1 MRRTDLVCSAD
12 KLSLFNEQVRSVQ
25 HILQDLPARWIF
37 RTVRYSRAVTEC
49 LTIKNKPIM
58 SINYSIAMLG
68 NPIDED
74 APKKAYAKSQYTNI
88 LTLDKF
94 AGHIASHGSKYNR
107 ADIYAV
113 LMQTVDCMREMLLEG
128 KRIEMGDL
136 GVFSISIQSRGAEN
150 LETFNPAIHIEQL
163 NVNWTPGDRFRNLLE
178 DAVFNLV
185 PSRRAARILLK
196 SIKAGET
203 TVDLTGGGNEA
214 NQPTEGQV

>member
-1 MRRTDLVCSAD
+1 MRM
-12 KLSLFNEQVRSVQ
+12 Q
-25 HILQDLPARWIF
+25 
-37 RTVRYSRAVTEC
+37 
-49 LTIKNKPIM
+49 
-58 SINYSIAMLG
+58 
-68 NPIDED
+68 
-74 APKKAYAKSQYTNI
+74 PKKAYAKSQYTNI

-163 NVNWTPGDRFRNLLE
+163 NVNWTPRRPGSETYWRTPCSTSCPRAVPLE
-178 DAVFNLV
+178 
-185 PSRRAARILLK
+185 SC
-196 SIKAGET
+196 
-203 TVDLTGGGNEA
+203 
-214 NQPTEGQV
+214 

>member
-1 MRRTDLVCSAD
+1 
-12 KLSLFNEQVRSVQ
+12 
-25 HILQDLPARWIF
+25 
-37 RTVRYSRAVTEC
+37 
-49 LTIKNKPIM
+49 M

-185 PSRRAARILLK
+185 PCCQNPAEEHQGGRDHRGPDGRRRRRQRSQPAHRRT
-196 SIKAGET
+196 GVT
-203 TVDLTGGGNEA
+203 RPGRTVC
-214 NQPTEGQV
+214 PFR

>member
-1 MRRTDLVCSAD
+1 
-12 KLSLFNEQVRSVQ
+12 
-25 HILQDLPARWIF
+25 
-37 RTVRYSRAVTEC
+37 
-49 LTIKNKPIM
+49 M

-178 DAVFNLV
+178 DAVFNLAPCRQNPAEEHQGGRDHRGPDGRRRRRQRSQPAHRRTGV
-185 PSRRAARILLK
+185 TRPGRTACPSR
-196 SIKAGET
+196 
-203 TVDLTGGGNEA
+203 
-214 NQPTEGQV
+214 

>member
-1 MRRTDLVCSAD
+1 
-12 KLSLFNEQVRSVQ
+12 
-25 HILQDLPARWIF
+25 
-37 RTVRYSRAVTEC
+37 
-49 LTIKNKPIM
+49 M

-150 LETFNPAIHIEQL
+150 LETL

-203 TVDLTGGGNEA
+203 TVDLTGGEGGGNEA

>member
-1 MRRTDLVCSAD
+1 
-12 KLSLFNEQVRSVQ
+12 
-25 HILQDLPARWIF
+25 
-37 RTVRYSRAVTEC
+37 
-49 LTIKNKPIM
+49 M

-163 NVNWTPGDRFRNLLE
+163 NVNWTPGDQFRNLLE

-203 TVDLTGGGNEA
+203 TVDLTGGEGGGNEA
-214 NQPTEGQV
+214 NQPHRRTGVTRPGRTVCPSR

>member
-1 MRRTDLVCSAD
+1 
-12 KLSLFNEQVRSVQ
+12 
-25 HILQDLPARWIF
+25 
-37 RTVRYSRAVTEC
+37 
-49 LTIKNKPIM
+49 M

-136 GVFSISIQSRGAEN
+136 GVFSCN
-150 LETFNPAIHIEQL
+150 LQIFLCLFLEKL
-163 NVNWTPGDRFRNLLE
+163 NMPQNTP
-178 DAVFNLV
+178 VT
-185 PSRRAARILLK
+185 
-196 SIKAGET
+196 KAS
-203 TVDLTGGGNEA
+203 
-214 NQPTEGQV
+214 

>member
-1 MRRTDLVCSAD
+1 
-12 KLSLFNEQVRSVQ
+12 
-25 HILQDLPARWIF
+25 
-37 RTVRYSRAVTEC
+37 
-49 LTIKNKPIM
+49 M

-203 TVDLTGGGNEA
+203 TVDLRGGEGGGNEA

>member
-1 MRRTDLVCSAD
+1 
-12 KLSLFNEQVRSVQ
+12 
-25 HILQDLPARWIF
+25 
-37 RTVRYSRAVTEC
+37 
-49 LTIKNKPIM
+49 M

-136 GVFSISIQSRGAEN
+136 GVF
-150 LETFNPAIHIEQL
+150 
-163 NVNWTPGDRFRNLLE
+163 
-178 DAVFNLV
+178 NLV

-203 TVDLTGGGNEA
+203 TVDLTGGEGGGNEA

>member
-1 MRRTDLVCSAD
+1 
-12 KLSLFNEQVRSVQ
+12 
-25 HILQDLPARWIF
+25 
-37 RTVRYSRAVTEC
+37 
-49 LTIKNKPIM
+49 M

-128 KRIEMGDL
+128 KRIEMGDPVSYTHL
-136 GVFSISIQSRGAEN
+136 DVYKRK
-150 LETFNPAIHIEQL
+150 TVHRFNFFL
-163 NVNWTPGDRFRNLLE
+163 
-178 DAVFNLV
+178 
-185 PSRRAARILLK
+185 
-196 SIKAGET
+196 
-203 TVDLTGGGNEA
+203 
-214 NQPTEGQV
+214 

>member
-1 MRRTDLVCSAD
+1 
-12 KLSLFNEQVRSVQ
+12 
-25 HILQDLPARWIF
+25 
-37 RTVRYSRAVTEC
+37 
-49 LTIKNKPIM
+49 M

-136 GVFSISIQSRGAEN
+136 GVF
-150 LETFNPAIHIEQL
+150 NPAIHIEQL

-203 TVDLTGGGNEA
+203 TVDLTGGEGGGNEA

>member
-1 MRRTDLVCSAD
+1 
-12 KLSLFNEQVRSVQ
+12 
-25 HILQDLPARWIF
+25 
-37 RTVRYSRAVTEC
+37 
-49 LTIKNKPIM
+49 M

-163 NVNWTPGDRFRNLLE
+163 NVNWTPGDP
-178 DAVFNLV
+178 V
-185 PSRRAARILLK
+185 PKLTRGRRVQPRALAPCRQNPAEEHQGGRDHRGPDGRRRRRQRSQPAHRRTGVTRAGTDCMVRPGNFPNSYGELK
-196 SIKAGET
+196 FKE
-203 TVDLTGGGNEA
+203 
-214 NQPTEGQV
+214 